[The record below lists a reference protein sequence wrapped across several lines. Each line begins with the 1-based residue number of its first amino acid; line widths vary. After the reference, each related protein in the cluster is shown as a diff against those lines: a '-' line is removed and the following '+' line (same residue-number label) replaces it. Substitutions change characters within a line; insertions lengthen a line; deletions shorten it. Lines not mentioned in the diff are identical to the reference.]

1 MNTTRRTGN
10 RNELPLVLEVSDI
23 QKIMGVSRTTAYE
36 LVHRPDFPACRWGRL
51 IRISR
56 EAFFEWIARNRIG
69 EPIGKDEE

>member
-36 LVHRPDFPACRWGRL
+36 LVHRPDFPAFRSGRL
-51 IRISR
+51 IRIGR
-56 EAFFEWIARNRIG
+56 EAFFEWMERKRIG
-69 EPIGKDEE
+69 EPTGKDEE